1 MPLMEH
7 GPLLPRGWRETNQPT
22 NPPSLLPKRRDARE
36 ERRGRGK
43 KCKLLRAGH
52 ELTAT

>member
-22 NPPSLLPKRRDARE
+22 LPLFYPNDVMHKKNAADG
-36 ERRGRGK
+36 ERSVNY
-43 KCKLLRAGH
+43 C
-52 ELTAT
+52 ELATS